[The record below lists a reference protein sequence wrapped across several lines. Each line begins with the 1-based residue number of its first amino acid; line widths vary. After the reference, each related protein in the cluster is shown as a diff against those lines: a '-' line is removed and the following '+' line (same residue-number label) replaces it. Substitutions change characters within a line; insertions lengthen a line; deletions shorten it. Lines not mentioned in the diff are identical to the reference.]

1 MPFCW
6 AVVADE
12 PIIRIFKIMTSP
24 EQAGWCLS
32 WVDVPQTATLPCDC
46 RLICHLLCTALV
58 AGKQSF
64 CSLLLW
70 DRWHAKI
77 LLKYLPS
84 NCLFCYVTIVLKQT
98 WRKTVADGYSFQM
111 WHSGPFSEGPF
122 SVAHFQRATLH
133 HLTKPTWPKAQ
144 HCNRAQRNF
153 SLDTIFNYSLILY
166 IYIFFLLLFFFF

>member
-6 AVVADE
+6 AVAADE

-77 LLKYLPS
+77 LLKYLPA
-84 NCLFCYVTIVLKQT
+84 NCLFCYVTIILKQT
-98 WRKTVADGYSFQM
+98 RRKTVADGYSFQM
-111 WHSGPFSEGPF
+111 WHSDPLSE
-122 SVAHFQRATLH
+122 HQN

-144 HCNRAQRNF
+144 HCNRARRNF
-153 SLDTIFNYSLILY
+153 SLDTIFNYSLILS
-166 IYIFFLLLFFFF
+166 LSLFSF